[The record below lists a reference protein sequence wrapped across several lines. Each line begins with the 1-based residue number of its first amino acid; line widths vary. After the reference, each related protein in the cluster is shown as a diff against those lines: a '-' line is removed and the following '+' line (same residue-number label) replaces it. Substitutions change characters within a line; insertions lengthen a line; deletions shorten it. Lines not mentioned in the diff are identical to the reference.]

1 MRRVLVPL
9 AIAPAPLPIGGVQHL
24 QGVTMGTTWMVKLV
38 TNARA
43 IPELQ
48 AGIELILDT
57 IVRQMSTWLAHSDVS
72 RFNDA
77 PIGSWHSLP
86 GEFYQVLDFGLR
98 IAAESDGAFDI
109 TAGALVNLWGFGP
122 TRDAAEESQP
132 PAPAEIEQAR
142 SCCGWR
148 RLVIDRH
155 DRRVQQTGVQLD
167 FSAIAK
173 GFAVDQIARYLAHRG
188 CGHYLVE
195 VGGELRGAGFKPDG
209 QPWWVALENPDG
221 SMDASGTLIA
231 LHELAIA
238 TSGDYRRYFEREG
251 LRYCHSIDPRLGLPI
266 RNGLA
271 SVSVVHRN
279 CMAADALS
287 TALTVMGVEQGM
299 AFAKQC
305 DLAARFLVR
314 EAHGLAEHH
323 SPAFAAMLQ

>member
-1 MRRVLVPL
+1 MRSVLVPL
-9 AIAPAPLPIGGVQHL
+9 AIAPAPPPAAGVRQL
-24 QGVTMGTTWMVKLV
+24 QGATMGTTWMVKV
-38 TNARA
+38 AANSPAM
-43 IPELQ
+43 PELQ

-57 IVRQMSTWLAHSDVS
+57 VVRQMSAWLADSDVS
-72 RFNDA
+72 RFNRA
-77 PIGSWHSLP
+77 PTGSWHSLP
-86 GEFYQVLDFGLR
+86 EEFYQVLDFGLR
-98 IAAESDGAFDI
+98 IAAESNGAFDI

-122 TRDAAEESQP
+122 ARGGAEERRP
-132 PAPAEIEQAR
+132 PSSAEIEQAR
-142 SCCGWR
+142 ACSGWR
-148 RLVIDRH
+148 RLVIDRR

-173 GFAVDQIARYLAHRG
+173 GFAVDQIARYLAHHG
-188 CGHYLVE
+188 FEHCLVE
-195 VGGELRGAGFKPDG
+195 VGGELRGAGLKPDG

-221 SMDASGTLIA
+221 SMETSGTIIA

-238 TSGDYRRYFEREG
+238 TSGDYRRYFERDG

-271 SVSVVHRN
+271 SVSVIHRD

-314 EAHGLAEHH
+314 DAHGLAEHH